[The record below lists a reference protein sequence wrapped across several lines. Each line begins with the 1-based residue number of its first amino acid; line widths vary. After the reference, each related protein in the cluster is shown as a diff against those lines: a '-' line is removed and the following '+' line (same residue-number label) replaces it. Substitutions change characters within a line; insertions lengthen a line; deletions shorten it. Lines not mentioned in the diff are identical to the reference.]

1 MDELVET
8 LKAYLDPTKEWADS
22 ESTQLSVLLRFA
34 ASKILNHLY
43 PYNATQTEVP
53 ARYQDLQIRIAAEL
67 YARMGAEGQT
77 SHGENGITRAWASS
91 DVAQGLLEE
100 ITPMAGTL

>member
-1 MDELVET
+1 METLVET
-8 LKAYLDPTKEWADS
+8 LKAYLDPTKEWTEP

-34 ASKILNHLY
+34 ASKIISHLY
-43 PYNATQTEVP
+43 PFDNTQTGVP
-53 ARYQDLQIRIAAEL
+53 VRYQDLQVRIAAEL